1 MGPERRDR
9 VLVAVVAET
18 RAWEVTAESFFAN
31 VLDPLDADLALCVGD
46 HESPNPMHER
56 ARFVWRTK
64 EPKSWRE
71 EYDRKT
77 GGSDWRVL
85 LKPGAQLLGGIEGS
99 DELGSGAIVQYFRQ
113 FLKESI
119 EREGIAEG
127 YDWLVVTRSDLLWP
141 VPHPSTRYLSAR
153 HIYALDGE
161 GYTGLCD
168 RHLVVPRRYVRRA
181 LEVPDPIFSDP
192 RSLKRQLDRIG
203 LAQDWP
209 VFNPERFLAA
219 RFRAL
224 GLLRRVRYLPY
235 VPYLVRAPG
244 NRTRWSPGH
253 LDEER
258 GFYVKYPAE
267 RERSRIARRFVND
280 QPSWERYLSPIRGA
294 RWRSKLRAAYR
305 ERGLFERPFP
315 LRELPRRT
323 ARRLG
328 GLVPSARPRLH
339 RISTGVGSVLRRIPG
354 APPLLDWRIRRI
366 RRRAE
371 RRADTR
377 T

>member
-1 MGPERRDR
+1 
-9 VLVAVVAET
+9 
-18 RAWEVTAESFFAN
+18 
-31 VLDPLDADLALCVGD
+31 
-46 HESPNPMHER
+46 
-56 ARFVWRTK
+56 
-64 EPKSWRE
+64 
-71 EYDRKT
+71 
-77 GGSDWRVL
+77 VL
-85 LKPGAQLLGGIEGS
+85 LKPGAQLLGGIEDS

-141 VPHPSTRYLSAR
+141 IPHPSTRLLSAR

-168 RHLVVPRRYVRRA
+168 RHLVVPRRYVRPA

-192 RSLKRQLDRIG
+192 RNLKRQLDRIG

-219 RFRAL
+219 RFKAL

-267 RERSRIARRFVND
+267 RERSRIARGFVHD
-280 QPSWERYLSPIRGA
+280 QRSWERYLSPIRGA
-294 RWRSKLRAAYR
+294 RRRSKLRAAYR
-305 ERGLFERPFP
+305 KRGLFERPFP
-315 LRELPRRT
+315 LRELPKRT

-328 GLVPSARPRLH
+328 GPVSSARPRLH
-339 RISTGVGSVLRRIPG
+339 RIGIGVGSLLRRIPG
-354 APPLLDWRIRRI
+354 LAPLLDARIRRI

-371 RRADTR
+371 RRAGTR